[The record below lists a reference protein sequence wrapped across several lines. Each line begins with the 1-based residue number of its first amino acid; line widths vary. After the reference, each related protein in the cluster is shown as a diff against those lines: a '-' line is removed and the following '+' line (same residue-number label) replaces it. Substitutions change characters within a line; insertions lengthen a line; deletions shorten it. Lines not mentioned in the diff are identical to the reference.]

1 MGQLILVLGGV
12 RSGKSDYAEE
22 LAQAL
27 GQDNVLFVATAEAG
41 DADMARRIAAH
52 QQSRPAS
59 WRTLEASQQI
69 GVAIPAHLG
78 DATVVLVDCITLLLS
93 NVMLALGDDPDSAQ
107 AESAIQAEIQ
117 SLIQTCQTHPITCIA
132 VSNEVGLGVVP
143 EHRLGR
149 LYRDLLGKANQS
161 LTAQAQDV
169 YFMIAGLAIEVKALA
184 TPRPIPPTSNR

>member
-27 GQDNVLFVATAEAG
+27 GQDHVLFVATAEAG

-59 WRTLEASQQI
+59 WRTLEATRNI
-69 GVAIPAHLG
+69 GNAIPHHLG
-78 DATVVLVDCITLLLS
+78 DATVVLVDCITLLVS
-93 NVMLALGDDPDSAQ
+93 NIMLALGEEPDSAQ
-107 AESAIQAEIQ
+107 AERAIRTEIQ
-117 SLIQTCQTHPITCIA
+117 SLLQTCQTHPITCIA

-161 LTAQAQDV
+161 LAAQAKDV
-169 YFMIAGLAIEVKALA
+169 YFMMAGLAVEVKALA
-184 TPRPIPPTSNR
+184 TPRPVPPGGNR